1 MTRILF
7 VCCLLTIYGLSVL
20 SAQVKPPEESIMPE
34 DYDPSEFPLWAHD
47 IRRFE
52 IIAFGSFPITYFIS
66 SLVYD
71 LVVLAANNGSAEYA
85 LGTQRGDDD
94 LAIIIGAAAITS
106 GAVAIGDLIVSLALR
121 NKNNKDEQ
129 RKTYSPDP

>member
-1 MTRILF
+1 MIRYL
-7 VCCLLTIYGLSVL
+7 VGCLLLVIAGLSSL
-20 SAQVKPPEESIMPE
+20 SAQVKPPEESIIPE

-52 IIAFGSFPITYFIS
+52 VITFGSFPITYFLS

-71 LVVLAANNGSAEYA
+71 IVILAANNGSAEYA
-85 LGTQRGDDD
+85 LGTQRGEGD

-106 GAVAIGDLIVSLALR
+106 GVVAIVDLIINAGLR
-121 NKNNKDEQ
+121 NKKNEQ
-129 RKTYSPDP
+129 RKTQSPDP